1 MSQRNILP
9 EVGNNNRQKSKK
21 IILTSNFFIYI
32 CAVLT
37 NQLSTMKSF
46 NIISIIFWAIVACIA
61 AACGGSVS
69 GGKISE
75 GVITYKLDY
84 SESKSILVPL
94 LPDYMTMTFKD
105 NNTSMLI
112 KGLGG
117 CFMLNAIAN
126 KTQKQNYTAFSTVM
140 GDKDVLI
147 SDFGDTP
154 FGTEPMS
161 DIAISQQP
169 DTMTICGY
177 LCHKAVGYSKQCDRN
192 FTFWY
197 TKDID
202 ISSDCILSPI
212 KSIDGVLM
220 AFDIVMMGIYMKA
233 KAVSVNHEKVPD
245 ETFEKPTGLNEV
257 SRSEL
262 ENKIHTFY
270 DPTQN

>member
-1 MSQRNILP
+1 M
-9 EVGNNNRQKSKK
+9 
-21 IILTSNFFIYI
+21 
-32 CAVLT
+32 LT
-37 NQLSTMKSF
+37 NQLSTMKSYK
-46 NIISIIFWAIVACIA
+46 IISIIISAVVACIA

-69 GGKISE
+69 GEKISE
-75 GVITYKLDY
+75 GVITYQLDY

-94 LPDYMTMTFKD
+94 LPDHMTMTFKD

-117 CFMLNAIAN
+117 CFVLNAIAN
-126 KTQKQNYTAFSTVM
+126 KAQNQNYTAFSTVM
-140 GDKDVLI
+140 GDKDILV

-161 DIAISQQP
+161 DIAITQQS

-220 AFDIVMMGIYMKA
+220 AFDVVMMGIYMKA
-233 KAVSVNHEKVPD
+233 KAVAVSNEEVSSQN
-245 ETFEKPTGLNEV
+245 FEKPAGLNEV
-257 SRSEL
+257 TRSEL

-270 DPTQN
+270 DPQQN

>member
-1 MSQRNILP
+1 M
-9 EVGNNNRQKSKK
+9 
-21 IILTSNFFIYI
+21 
-32 CAVLT
+32 LT

-46 NIISIIFWAIVACIA
+46 NIISIIFLAIVACIA

-117 CFMLNAIAN
+117 CFVLNAIAN
-126 KTQKQNYTAFSTVM
+126 KTQNQNYTAFSTVM
-140 GDKDVLI
+140 GDKDVLT

-212 KSIDGVLM
+212 KSIDGVEQNNVVKGKSV
-220 AFDIVMMGIYMKA
+220 DHGNMKA